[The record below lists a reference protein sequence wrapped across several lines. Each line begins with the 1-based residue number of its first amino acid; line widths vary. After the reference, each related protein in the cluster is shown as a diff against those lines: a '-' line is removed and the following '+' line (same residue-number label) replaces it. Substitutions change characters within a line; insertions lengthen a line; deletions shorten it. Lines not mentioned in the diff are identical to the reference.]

1 MTPTPRL
8 PDYLRHMQA
17 AAQQTLAYTAGMD
30 LAAFMADFRTQHA
43 VLFNF
48 VILGEASAKLMDRY
62 PDFVVQHPTVPWR
75 AIRNMRNQLA
85 HGYFKVDNE
94 RLWNTVIGAL
104 PELLAQLPAVIA
116 AADLQGAPPSATEPD
131 S

>member
-8 PDYLRHMQA
+8 PDYLRHMQV
-17 AAQQTLAYTAGMD
+17 AAQQTLEYTAGMD
-30 LAAFMADFRTQHA
+30 LAAFLADFRTQHA

-48 VILGEASAKLMDRY
+48 VILGEASAKLMDGH
-62 PDFVVQHPTVPWR
+62 PEFVAQHPAVPWR

-94 RLWNTVIGAL
+94 RLWNTVVSAL
-104 PELLAQLPAVIA
+104 PELLAQLPVVIA
-116 AADLQGAPPSATEPD
+116 AADRHGTPPL
-131 S
+131 